1 MSFDWNANYN
11 SYSNHGIAST
21 SLTGGFSDNM
31 SINSYNDINLR
42 IDSNN
47 NNTNSYVR
55 IHDNS
60 SGNAQNVAYIGR
72 ENGNAIAYFYNRV
85 YGAIYYDRNSTS
97 YYADPASTSRFNSLE
112 MADLLRHRGD
122 TNTYIQFHAS
132 DQFRV
137 VTGGSERFEVNN
149 SQIYATRVFRCT
161 QDIIAYYSDERLKDK
176 KGKIGNALSKILSLD
191 GFYYETNDLAKKVGF
206 TEEGLQVG
214 LSAQQVRDV
223 VPEVVHL
230 APFDSDY
237 DESGNLY
244 SKSGQDY
251 LTIKYDRL
259 IPLVIEGIKD
269 QNKIVTW
276 NNSKVKEL
284 EDVIENQQKEINEL
298 KVLVTQLI
306 NKN

>member
-1 MSFDWNANYN
+1 MA
-11 SYSNHGIAST
+11 SNPSMEPEDPDVNIR
-21 SLTGGFSDNM
+21 L
-31 SINSYNDINLR
+31 
-42 IDSNN
+42 DSNN
-47 NNTNSYVR
+47 NNTNSYLR
-55 IHDNS
+55 IHDNG

-85 YGAIYYDRNSTS
+85 YGSIYYDRDNGN
-97 YYADPASTSRFNSLE
+97 YYTNPASTSVMNQIYVDSLI
-112 MADLLRHRGD
+112 RHNGD
-122 TNTYIQFHAS
+122 TNTYMQFHAE
-132 DQFRV
+132 DQWRV
-137 VTGGSERFEVNN
+137 VTGGSERFEINN

-191 GFYYETNDLAKKVGF
+191 GFYYETNELAKSVGF

-237 DESGNLY
+237 DENGNLY
-244 SKSGQDY
+244 SKSGEDY

-259 IPLVIEGIKD
+259 VPLVIEGIKD

-284 EDVIENQQKEINEL
+284 EGIIEKQQNEIEEL
-298 KVLVTQLI
+298 KKLVNQLI
-306 NKN
+306 DKG